1 MRKGG
6 ILGKIFGI
14 ALVILAIF
22 SICGALPGI
31 VNIEP
36 VFASPGIIYVPDNY
50 TKIQWAVDNAT
61 SGDTIIVRDGTY
73 HENVDVSVAH
83 LTIQSEN
90 GTANCVVNASNPN
103 DHVFEVT
110 ADWVNITGFTVE
122 NATELFVRGIYLDT
136 VSHCNISS
144 NNATNN
150 YYGIYLFGSTNTTLT
165 NNTASNNEY
174 GIYLHHSTNNSLSNN
189 TANSNMGDGIVLW
202 SSSDNT
208 LVSNSASNNT
218 EYGVYLMDSTN
229 TTLTNSTASNNEY
242 GIVMSSSSNNNM
254 LTHNTVSNNGD
265 GIYLYSSS
273 NNSVYDNYFNNTN
286 NAHDDGFNTW
296 NTTKQAGANIIGG
309 SWLGGNYWADYA
321 GNDTNGDG
329 FGDTVLPYTCSGEI
343 YNGGDY
349 LPLVTYIDVMR
360 NLPDT
365 VQRGETFNVTVT
377 FTAPADKFNA
387 ISLTDLAPDDWNV
400 TVNAAWCSPNADAVT
415 ATGNKVEI
423 AWFGEPGVGFDNGTS
438 FDVLYKVIVPNDAE
452 LGDYNFTGFLEYY
465 LAAEGP
471 YYGSITGDSQ
481 TEVTF
486 PTLEGHVD
494 LFRTEAAGGPT
505 WETPL
510 VVRFFDNSTKL
521 EMDWSPINVT
531 TDAYGNFT
539 IEDVCPGTYDIGI
552 KNYTTLSKMVYGKAF
567 IADDTT
573 AANFGTLIEADC
585 DDNDKTEGSD
595 YAKVLNNYGA
605 RKIADPTFW
614 ATNELWKADYTRDE
628 KIDGADYASLLNN
641 YGERGDIFYYT
652 H

>member
-1 MRKGG
+1 MKAQGMRKREMR
-6 ILGKIFGI
+6 GKIFGI

-31 VNIEP
+31 ANVEP
-36 VFASPGIIYVPDNY
+36 VSGSSAIIYVPDDY

-73 HENVDVSVAH
+73 TENIDVNKDH
-83 LTIQSEN
+83 LTIRSEN
-90 GTANCVVNASNPN
+90 GTDSTVVQAASSN
-103 DHVFEVT
+103 DHVFNVT

-122 NATELFVRGIYLDT
+122 NATGLFVRGVYLDT

-165 NNTASNNEY
+165 NNTASNNEC

-229 TTLTNSTASNNEY
+229 TTLTNNTASNNEY
-242 GIVMSSSSNNNM
+242 GIVMSSSSNNNT

-273 NNSVYDNYFNNTN
+273 NNIIYNNYFNNIN
-286 NAHDDGFNTW
+286 NAYDNGFNTW

-309 SWLGGNYWADYA
+309 SWLGGNYWSDYA
-321 GNDTNGDG
+321 GSDTDGDG
-329 FGDTVLPYTCSGEI
+329 LGDTVLPYACSGKI

-349 LPLVTYIDVMR
+349 LPLVTYIYVMR
-360 NLPDT
+360 NLPNT

-387 ISLTDLAPDDWNV
+387 ISLTDFAPDDWNV
-400 TVNAAWCSPNADAVT
+400 TVDETWCSPNADVVT

-438 FDVLYKVIVPNDAE
+438 FSALYKVTVPDDASV
-452 LGDYNFTGFLEYY
+452 GIYIFNGFLEYY

-471 YYGSITGDSQ
+471 YYEGITGDSQ
-481 TEVTF
+481 AEV
-486 PTLEGHVD
+486 PPATLDGHVD
-494 LFRTEAAGGPT
+494 LSGFPATNVT
-505 WETPL
+505 
-510 VVRFFDNSTKL
+510 VRFFTPNTTTEAMKKYG
-521 EMDWSPINVT
+521 T
-531 TDAYGNFT
+531 TDASGNFT
-539 IEDVCPGTYDIGI
+539 ISGLTPGTYDVAVKGQTSLSNLVTGVDLSIPGRTDFGVLLEGDASSSNDDYI
-552 KNYTTLSKMVYGKAF
+552 DFSDYGPLSDAWLSYPGCTPPPAWDPNVDFSRDNYIDM
-567 IADDTT
+567 
-573 AANFGTLIEADC
+573 
-585 DDNDKTEGSD
+585 SD
-595 YAKVLNNYGA
+595 YAPLSANWLDWGDCYGW
-605 RKIADPTFW
+605 P
-614 ATNELWKADYTRDE
+614 
-628 KIDGADYASLLNN
+628 
-641 YGERGDIFYYT
+641 GDWL
-652 H
+652 

>member
-1 MRKGG
+1 MREGKMR
-6 ILGKIFGI
+6 GKIFGI
-14 ALVILAIF
+14 ALVILGIF

-36 VFASPGIIYVPDNY
+36 VSASPGIIYVPDNY
-50 TKIQWAVDNAT
+50 TKIQWAVNNAT

-90 GTANCVVNASNPN
+90 GTANCVVNASNPD

-144 NNATNN
+144 NDATNN
-150 YYGIYLFGSTNTTLT
+150 YYGIYLFSSTNTTLT
-165 NNTASNNEY
+165 NNTASNNEH
-174 GIYLHHSTNNSLSNN
+174 GIYLHHSTNNNLSNN
-189 TANSNMGDGIVLW
+189 TANSNRGDGIVLW

-218 EYGVYLMDSTN
+218 EYGVYLTDSTN

-242 GIVMSSSSNNNM
+242 GIVMSSSSNNNT
-254 LTHNTVSNNGD
+254 LTHNTVSSNGD

-273 NNSVYDNYFNNTN
+273 NNIIYDNYFNNTN

-296 NTTKQAGANIIGG
+296 NTTKQAGTNIIGG
-309 SWLGGNYWADYA
+309 SWLGGNYWSDYA
-321 GNDTNGDG
+321 GSDTDGDG

-343 YNGGDY
+343 HNGGDY

-360 NLPDT
+360 NLPDA

-387 ISLTDLAPDDWNV
+387 ISLTDFCPDDWNV
-400 TVNAAWCSPNADAVT
+400 TVNATWCSPNADAVT

-438 FDVLYKVIVPNDAE
+438 FNVLYKVTVPDDASV
-452 LGDYNFTGFLEYY
+452 GTYIFNGFLGYY

-481 TEVTF
+481 TEVT
-486 PTLEGHVD
+486 PATLEGHVSFVGRGASPSD
-494 LFRTEAAGGPT
+494 KWIELF
-505 WETPL
+505 
-510 VVRFFDNSTKL
+510 VVRFFQDGNETP
-521 EMDWSPINVT
+521 WSPMNATTNETGVFSVT
-531 TDAYGNFT
+531 CL
-539 IEDVCPGTYDIGI
+539 ELGTYDIAI
-552 KNYTTLSKMVYGKAF
+552 KNWTCLSKMNMSVTLTAG
-567 IADDTT
+567 TT
-573 AANFGTLIEADC
+573 TVVEFGTPLEGDT
-585 DDNDKTEGSD
+585 DDNDHVA
-595 YAKVLNNYGA
+595 Y
-605 RKIADPTFW
+605 
-614 ATNELWKADYTRDE
+614 ADY
-628 KIDGADYASLLNN
+628 IDLVIHYDQVYANANFDRSGKVGYLDYIQLLLN
-641 YGERGDIFYYT
+641 YDKKGDVRLYT
-652 H
+652 T

>member
-1 MRKGG
+1 MKAQGMRKGKM
-6 ILGKIFGI
+6 LSKIFGI

-22 SICGALPGI
+22 SICGAVPGI
-31 VNIEP
+31 VNIES
-36 VFASPGIIYVPDNY
+36 VSGSSAIIYVPDDY

-90 GTANCVVNASNPN
+90 GTANCAVNASNPN

-110 ADWVNITGFTVE
+110 ADWVTITGFTVE
-122 NATELFVRGIYLDT
+122 NATGLFVRGIYLDT

-144 NNATNN
+144 NDATNN
-150 YYGIYLFGSTNTTLT
+150 YYGIYLFSSTNTTLT

-174 GIYLHHSTNNSLSNN
+174 GIYLYHSTNNSLSNN

-218 EYGVYLMDSTN
+218 EYGVYLMESTN

-242 GIVMSSSSNNNM
+242 GIVMSSSSNNNT

-273 NNSVYDNYFNNTN
+273 NNIIYNNYFNNTN

-309 SWLGGNYWADYA
+309 SWLGGNYWSDYA
-321 GNDTNGDG
+321 GSDTNGDG
-329 FGDTVLPYTCSGEI
+329 LGDTEIPYNSTGNI
-343 YNGGDY
+343 TNGGDY
-349 LPLVTYIDVMR
+349 LPLVSYIDVMR
-360 NLPDT
+360 SLPNT

-387 ISLTDLAPDDWNV
+387 IGLIDLAPDGWNV
-400 TVNAAWCSPNADAVT
+400 TVDAAWCTPNADEVL
-415 ATGNKVEI
+415 ATGNRAEI
-423 AWFGEPGVGFDNGTS
+423 AWFGEPGVGFDNGTL
-438 FDVLYKVIVPNDAE
+438 FDVLYKVTVPDDTPVGIYTFN
-452 LGDYNFTGFLEYY
+452 GFLAYY
-465 LAAEGP
+465 LAAGGP
-471 YYGSITGDSQ
+471 YYESITGDFEA
-481 TEVTF
+481 EVT
-486 PTLEGHVD
+486 PAILEGHVSFYRAED
-494 LFRTEAAGGPT
+494 PGEPT
-505 WETPL
+505 WVTPL
-510 VVRFFDNSTKL
+510 VVSFFDNATKL

-539 IEDVCPGTYDIGI
+539 IENIEFGTYDVGV
-552 KNYTTLSKMVYGKAF
+552 KNWTSLSKMTYREDFTASNITNIDFGMLTEGDTDNDDQTKL
-567 IADDTT
+567 ADFNRILN
-573 AANFGTLIEADC
+573 NFG
-585 DDNDKTEGSD
+585 
-595 YAKVLNNYGA
+595 AKPGDAGWDPNYDFDRSGKVDLVDFNLVLNKFGQKGN
-605 RKIADPTFW
+605 
-614 ATNELWKADYTRDE
+614 L
-628 KIDGADYASLLNN
+628 
-641 YGERGDIFYYT
+641 YYYLP
-652 H
+652 